1 MHCYSPDKVGKD
13 TGELAGM
20 APNGV
25 TATGSIEEII
35 AAKPDVL
42 TFHGVF
48 PDEDLYVK
56 VLEAGINI
64 VTTADWITGWHRDT
78 NHPHP
83 SGKPVSQLL
92 QEACEKGG
100 ATFYGTGMNP
110 GLNQI
115 LGVVCSADVAEIEN
129 ITTIESVDVSCHHS
143 KDTWIEVGYGLPVD
157 DPEIPAKLEKY
168 TRVFADSVLMMADC
182 FDLPLDEVKFSYEL
196 GACTKDVDLGWYTLP
211 KGSLGGNY
219 IKYQGIVD
227 GVPRVETHLEWQM
240 TPHTDPSWHIKGC
253 YITQITGDPCVYNKH
268 MIFPKPGV
276 DLSDPANFASIGM
289 TVTGHARAG
298 RHRRR
303 RRGAS
308 GTDDQRRP
316 AAARV
321 RRPLQALGA
330 AHQRRPERNVHLPLA
345 EFDSDVTFP
354 ASIVLNVS
362 RATTGKSDAMHRGDR
377 DSIERQCSTPAGNQ
391 QRRGVRASGN
401 QLRSGRRRRARS
413 SAPTSSPRPRCR
425 HGCPRRSYKSIVAT
439 IDKGTKLDPAVADA
453 VAVAMKDWA
462 LEKGATHYAH
472 VFYPMTGLTAEKHDS
487 FLDPGRR
494 RDHARRVRRQD
505 PHPG

>member
-1 MHCYSPDKVGKD
+1 MNAPLRVFQVATGNVGSEMIRRIALRPDLELIGVHCYSSEKVGKD
-13 TGELAGM
+13 TGELVGLA
-20 APNGV
+20 ANGV
-25 TATGSIEEII
+25 KATGSIEEII
-35 AAKPDVL
+35 AAKPDVV

-83 SGKPVSQLL
+83 SGKPVSQVL

-157 DPEIPAKLEKY
+157 DPEIPGKLEKY

-182 FDLPLDEVKFSYEL
+182 FDLALDEVKFSYEL

-219 IKYQGIVD
+219 IKYQGMVD
-227 GVPRVETHLEWQM
+227 GVARVETHLEWQM

-253 YITQITGDPCVYNKH
+253 YITQIMGDPCVYNKH

-276 DLSDPANFASIGM
+276 DLSNPANFASIGM
-289 TVTGHARAG
+289 TVTGMPALAAIAGVVKAPPGLMTSADLPLRGFAG
-298 RHRRR
+298 RF
-303 RRGAS
+303 S
-308 GTDDQRRP
+308 
-316 AAARV
+316 
-321 RRPLQALGA
+321 L
-330 AHQRRPERNVHLPLA
+330 
-345 EFDSDVTFP
+345 
-354 ASIVLNVS
+354 
-362 RATTGKSDAMHRGDR
+362 
-377 DSIERQCSTPAGNQ
+377 
-391 QRRGVRASGN
+391 
-401 QLRSGRRRRARS
+401 
-413 SAPTSSPRPRCR
+413 
-425 HGCPRRSYKSIVAT
+425 
-439 IDKGTKLDPAVADA
+439 
-453 VAVAMKDWA
+453 
-462 LEKGATHYAH
+462 
-472 VFYPMTGLTAEKHDS
+472 
-487 FLDPGRR
+487 
-494 RDHARRVRRQD
+494 
-505 PHPG
+505 

>member
-1 MHCYSPDKVGKD
+1 
-13 TGELAGM
+13 
-20 APNGV
+20 
-25 TATGSIEEII
+25 
-35 AAKPDVL
+35 
-42 TFHGVF
+42 
-48 PDEDLYVK
+48 
-56 VLEAGINI
+56 
-64 VTTADWITGWHRDT
+64 
-78 NHPHP
+78 
-83 SGKPVSQLL
+83 
-92 QEACEKGG
+92 
-100 ATFYGTGMNP
+100 MNP

-129 ITTIESVDVSCHHS
+129 VTTIESVDVSCHHS

-157 DPEIPAKLEKY
+157 DPAIPAKLEKY

-219 IKYQGIVD
+219 IKYQGMVD

-276 DLSDPANFASIGM
+276 DLSNPANFASIGM

-321 RRPLQALGA
+321 RRPFHASPGTQL
-330 AHQRRPERNVHLPLA
+330 RPERRETLTV
-345 EFDSDVTFP
+345 
-354 ASIVLNVS
+354 AS
-362 RATTGKSDAMHRGDR
+362 K
-377 DSIERQCSTPAGNQ
+377 C
-391 QRRGVRASGN
+391 RRHQS
-401 QLRSGRRRRARS
+401 
-413 SAPTSSPRPRCR
+413 
-425 HGCPRRSYKSIVAT
+425 
-439 IDKGTKLDPAVADA
+439 
-453 VAVAMKDWA
+453 
-462 LEKGATHYAH
+462 
-472 VFYPMTGLTAEKHDS
+472 LTAT
-487 FLDPGRR
+487 
-494 RDHARRVRRQD
+494 
-505 PHPG
+505 